1 MVNLLHPRY
10 SLSFLAII
18 GGAYLFDYLSLQDLI
33 AITRNK
39 MIETD
44 VNITWDLISQ
54 KLGINNIAENVTGIV
69 ENISQQY
76 PNLFESM
83 CYSQFSPSE
92 CQNYI

>member
-1 MVNLLHPRY
+1 MPYKTTILTDIYRRQL
-10 SLSFLAII
+10 
-18 GGAYLFDYLSLQDLI
+18 
-33 AITRNK
+33 NK

-44 VNITWDLISQ
+44 VNITWELISQ